1 MNPEKI
7 TEKALKKHKF
17 TPDGMEAVVQALNV
31 LCPSM
36 ENEAHLTP
44 LGRWVAVKDLVRMV
58 NNYIQVHKSH
68 SRLEVSKRSEVQSP
82 MFIIGM
88 PRTGSS
94 LLHNL
99 LAADRRWRAPVYWET
114 LYPCPPCPPDKPDKA
129 RLLAARADFTLFK
142 MLAPGYRKIYM
153 YGSRQA
159 AECIAIMAMACVSPR
174 FTFTYHIPTYQEWL
188 FRHGMDAGY
197 QFHRVFLQLLQ
208 SESPGMEWLLKAPAH
223 LLHLDAMLREY
234 PNFRVIFN
242 HRHPNEVIPSIASN
256 TWHLRSAFSRNVSKI
271 QTGMEE
277 LIRWKQGWNVASA
290 LRGSTSLPKE
300 QFIDLPYNQFMNDPI
315 RAVESIYEH
324 FHMELTQETRQ
335 SMIQFL
341 SDNRQNKFGR
351 HAYTSEEFGLNS
363 GILEEQFKDYIH
375 MFDLSPSTA

>member
-1 MNPEKI
+1 MNPDKI
-7 TEKALKKHKF
+7 TQKALKKHKF
-17 TPDGMEAVVQALNV
+17 TPDEMEAVVQALNV

-36 ENEAHLTP
+36 ENEAHLTT
-44 LGRWVAVKDLVRMV
+44 LGRWVANKDLVRMV
-58 NNYIQVHKSH
+58 NNYVQVHKSH
-68 SRLEVSKRSEVQSP
+68 SRLEVSNRSEVQSP

-99 LAADRRWRAPVYWET
+99 LAVDRRWRAPVYWET

-129 RLLAARADFTLFK
+129 RLLAARADFSLFK

-159 AECIAIMAMACVSPR
+159 AECIAIMAMACMSPR

-188 FRHGMDAGY
+188 SRQGMDKGY

-208 SESPGMEWLLKAPAH
+208 SESPGREWLLKAPAH
-223 LLHLDAMLREY
+223 LLHLDAMLRVY
-234 PNFRVIFN
+234 PNCRVIFN
-242 HRHPNEVIPSIASN
+242 HRHPTEVIPSIASN

-271 QTGMEE
+271 QTGQEE
-277 LIRWKQGWNVASA
+277 LNRWKQGWNVASA
-290 LRGSTSLPKE
+290 LRGSTSLPIE
-300 QFIDLPYNQFMNDPI
+300 QFIDLPYHQFMNDPL

-324 FHMELTQETRQ
+324 FNMELTQETRQ
-335 SMIQFL
+335 CMIQFL
-341 SDNRQNKFGR
+341 SANRPNKFGR
-351 HAYTSEEFGLNS
+351 HAYTSEEFGLNP
-363 GILEEQFKDYIH
+363 GILQEQFKDYIH